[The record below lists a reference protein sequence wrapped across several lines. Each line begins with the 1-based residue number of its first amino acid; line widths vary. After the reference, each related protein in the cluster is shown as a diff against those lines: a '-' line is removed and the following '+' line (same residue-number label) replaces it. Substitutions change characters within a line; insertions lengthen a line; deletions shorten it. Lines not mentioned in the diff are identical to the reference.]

1 MSAWLN
7 RQRKID
13 LVNMASEAGLV
24 GYVRYAVVSFH
35 PFHTTTSHI
44 ADTTT
49 TTRRLGSLRKDEIAA
64 ALAEHLDTHPR
75 LASSANFSGY
85 FNHSASSPLKRGSS
99 PVKREPR
106 SSSIALPDVDAAAR
120 PARATRA
127 RRATRGSDE
136 IE

>member
-13 LVNMASEAGLV
+13 LVNMANEAGLI
-24 GYVRYAVVSFH
+24 GYVCPLCLFS
-35 PFHTTTSHI
+35 HTKTTIVHKTN
-44 ADTTT
+44 TTT
-49 TTRRLGSLRKDEIAA
+49 TTQRLGSLRKDEIAA
-64 ALAEHLDTHPR
+64 ALAEHLDSHPR

-85 FNHSASSPLKRGSS
+85 FNHSASSPLKCGSS

-136 IE
+136 VE